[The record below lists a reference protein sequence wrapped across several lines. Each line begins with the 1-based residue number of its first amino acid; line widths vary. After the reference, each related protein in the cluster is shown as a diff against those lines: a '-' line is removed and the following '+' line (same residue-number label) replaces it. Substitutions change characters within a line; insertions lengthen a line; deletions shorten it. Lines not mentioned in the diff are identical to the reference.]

1 MLLTISTTCTPAT
14 DLGYLLHKHPAR
26 LQSVDLPIGL
36 AHVFYPECEG
46 GRCTAALYLDV
57 DALGLMRGRDRRAQ
71 QAFALGQ
78 YVNDRPYV
86 ASSLLSGAIAKV
98 FGSALNGRCKDR
110 PELVGV
116 AIPLRVSLSAVPTG
130 GSGAEVLERFF
141 APLGYEVTA
150 TPIPLDDH
158 FPAWGDSDYC
168 GLELRGTVRL
178 ADALSHLYVLLPA
191 LDGDRHYY
199 IGEAEVA
206 KLLARGRGW
215 LDEHPHRREITRR
228 YLMGFRDLTAS
239 AAAGFAE
246 RSEGVNDDS
255 GDVPK
260 LDLHAE
266 RLDRVRD
273 LLVDSGARSVIDL
286 GCGSGKLL
294 RRLLAVGQFERIAG
308 CDVDARELARAR
320 DHLHVDG
327 FSPRQAERLTL
338 FQSSLTYRDARYE
351 GYDAAALVEVIEHVD
366 PGRLPT
372 LERVV
377 FGRARPRTV
386 VISTPNVEWN
396 QVFGERGDAMR
407 HRDHRFEWT
416 RAEFRDWCAAVA
428 GRHGYAVVYDAV
440 GYPHPE
446 YGCATQIGIFAIATS
461 V

>member
-1 MLLTISTTCTPAT
+1 MLLTVSTTHAPAS

-26 LQSVDLPIGL
+26 LQSVELAVGQ
-36 AHVFYPECEG
+36 AHVFYPACDD

-78 YVNDRPYV
+78 YVNDRPYA
-86 ASSLLSGAIAKV
+86 ASSLLSAAIAKA
-98 FGSALNGRCKDR
+98 FSSALNGRCKDR
-110 PELVGV
+110 PRLVDEALPLELT
-116 AIPLRVSLSAVPTG
+116 LSAVPTG
-130 GSGAEVLERFF
+130 GGGEEVLERFF
-141 APLGYEVTA
+141 APLGYDVAAE
-150 TPIPLDDH
+150 PIPLDEH
-158 FPAWGDSDYC
+158 FPDWGDSDYRR
-168 GLELRGTVRL
+168 LTLRGTLRL

-206 KLLARGRGW
+206 KLLSRGSGW
-215 LDEHPHRREITRR
+215 LDGHPHREEITRR

-239 AAAGFAE
+239 ATAGFAE
-246 RSEGVNDDS
+246 RSEGAPS
-255 GDVPK
+255 PPPK
-260 LDLHAE
+260 HDLHAE

-273 LLVDSGARSVIDL
+273 HLAASGARSVIDL

-294 RRLLAVGQFERIAG
+294 RRLLAVGQFGRIAG

-320 DHLHVDG
+320 EHLHVDA

-338 FQSSLTYRDARYE
+338 FQAALTYRDARLE

-377 FGRARPRTV
+377 FGRARPGTAV
-386 VISTPNVEWN
+386 VSTPNAEWN
-396 QVFGERGDAMR
+396 QVFGERGRAMR

-416 RAEFRDWCAAVA
+416 RAEFRDWCAGVCA
-428 GRHGYAVVYDAV
+428 RHGYTVSYDEV
-440 GYPHPE
+440 GYPHPT
-446 YGCATQIGIFAIATS
+446 YGCATQIGTFTLAHE